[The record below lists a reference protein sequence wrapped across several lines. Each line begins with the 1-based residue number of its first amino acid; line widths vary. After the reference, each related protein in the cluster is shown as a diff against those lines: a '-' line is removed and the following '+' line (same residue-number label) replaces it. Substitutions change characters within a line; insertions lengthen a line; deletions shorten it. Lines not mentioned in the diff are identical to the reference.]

1 VVERSCAPSDNRPTN
16 HPSPLS
22 GASPTCDGAG
32 CGSSSTGSARPIPW
46 PCLENLRTADAGA
59 WHRSGLTLIEVLV
72 SALVVT
78 LIATAVAG
86 ALITNTDII
95 VNQNSRSQAET
106 LAEQDQER
114 LKGLSAEQL
123 DNLSQAYNVT
133 VGGLRDQLEGLVP
146 E

>member
-1 VVERSCAPSDNRPTN
+1 
-16 HPSPLS
+16 
-22 GASPTCDGAG
+22 
-32 CGSSSTGSARPIPW
+32 
-46 PCLENLRTADAGA
+46 LRTADAGA